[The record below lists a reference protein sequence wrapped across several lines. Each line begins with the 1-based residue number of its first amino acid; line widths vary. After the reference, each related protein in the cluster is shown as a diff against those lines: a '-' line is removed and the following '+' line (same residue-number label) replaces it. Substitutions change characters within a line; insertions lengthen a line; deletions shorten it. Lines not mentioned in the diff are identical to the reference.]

1 MSSEHSL
8 LEGQVCIPNKGWWHS
23 SGEIVVGQNPVNIF
37 KILSMTINLHLTSH
51 KSTTKIIDYGH
62 NYKLNPV
69 DR

>member
-1 MSSEHSL
+1 MNSEHDL

-23 SGEIVVGQNPVNIF
+23 SRKIVVGQNPVNIF
-37 KILSMTINLHLTSH
+37 KILSMTITSH

>member
-1 MSSEHSL
+1 VNNEHNL

-23 SGEIVVGQNPVNIF
+23 SGQIVVGQNPVNIF
-37 KILSMTINLHLTSH
+37 KIFSMAINLHLTSQ
-51 KSTTKIIDYGH
+51 KLTTKIIDHGH